1 VNDSENDIRQ
11 AGYRTGWR
19 VLTIAGGSCFLVLQ
33 AIFLFQLASVSPGE
47 NDKPDILLVT
57 IDTLR
62 ADHCSLY
69 GYGRATTP
77 TMDRLAAQGVRFDN
91 AYAPMATT
99 APSHATILT
108 SLHPLAHGVIRNGF
122 VLADEYETLAEMLK
136 REGYVTAAFVSS
148 FVLFNRFG
156 CGQGYDE
163 YDDDFTESES
173 TQQGADQ
180 WQGVAVPGG
189 KVDRRADAT
198 TGRALK
204 WLESIRATDNGQRRP
219 VFMWVHYM
227 DPHEPYVPPE
237 ALGDPFGACAM
248 TPAGIS
254 RVIAQY
260 DGEIAFTDA
269 QLERLVD
276 QFEARGGD
284 AGALIVVTADHGE
297 AFVEHGWRGHGP
309 QIYEESV
316 RVPLVIRWEGVIR
329 APKTVNSPVGLHDI
343 VPTIL
348 GLIDATPSEGWFE
361 GVDFSGAI
369 LQTTSPDSRRPMFF
383 QRRLYDEP
391 GTVKPIPLRE
401 FEGATFG
408 RGIRVRGHKFGVRVG
423 RWKYLEALEED
434 IPRELYDL
442 RADPAEQLNV
452 AADHPDRVKSMS
464 RLIAQ
469 WRQRQA
475 TLFRA
480 DRIQEISPQDRAV
493 LNALGYVDAEDGD
506 ANGKDALP

>member
-173 TQQGADQ
+173 TQQGAD
-180 WQGVAVPGG
+180 P
-189 KVDRRADAT
+189 
-198 TGRALK
+198 
-204 WLESIRATDNGQRRP
+204 
-219 VFMWVHYM
+219 
-227 DPHEPYVPPE
+227 
-237 ALGDPFGACAM
+237 
-248 TPAGIS
+248 
-254 RVIAQY
+254 QY